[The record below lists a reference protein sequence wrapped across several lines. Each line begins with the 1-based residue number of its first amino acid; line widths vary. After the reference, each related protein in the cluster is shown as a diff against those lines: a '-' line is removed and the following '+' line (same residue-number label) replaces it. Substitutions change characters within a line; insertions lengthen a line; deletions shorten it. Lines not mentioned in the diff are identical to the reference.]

1 MYFPPIPIGTLAV
14 YLLYFAG
21 LPGKPAFGAIVRYN
35 LSTRAS
41 LRFTGTYGNVWAS
54 DAKSDD
60 PFQVDRNLNFKS
72 KIYELAFGIEID
84 LFKYR
89 INDMNYPIS
98 PYFFYEVAYF
108 RMNPMTSYN
117 GNEINLQTL
126 GTEGQGT
133 ALSQKSQYKLNQ
145 LAFPIGLGIKFNLKE
160 RLAISVEYGI
170 RKTFT
175 DYLDDVSGDYVDTD
189 ILTLE
194 NGPIAGELSD
204 PSLSGGNR
212 AGFNRGNST
221 TKDWYSFYG
230 LMVTFKPF
238 KPNIC
243 KMSGISGGKNKKR
256 RRRR

>member
-1 MYFPPIPIGTLAV
+1 
-14 YLLYFAG
+14 
-21 LPGKPAFGAIVRYN
+21 
-35 LSTRAS
+35 
-41 LRFTGTYGNVWAS
+41 
-54 DAKSDD
+54 
-60 PFQVDRNLNFKS
+60 
-72 KIYELAFGIEID
+72 
-84 LFKYR
+84 
-89 INDMNYPIS
+89 
-98 PYFFYEVAYF
+98 
-108 RMNPMTSYN
+108 
-117 GNEINLQTL
+117 
-126 GTEGQGT
+126 
-133 ALSQKSQYKLNQ
+133 LSQKSQYKLNQ